1 VHFSLN
7 SVVQSTSMVW
17 APTLAPARKPAT
29 MNPLD
34 NPIWTALT
42 TRHADLSEGDEIA
55 RRYLPSY
62 TTLAGMAEETD
73 AAFASL
79 ARITTRAQRIGIC
92 SKSDF
97 AIPSTWI
104 CSAKFPVSQMICA
117 ELKEC
122 KTFPMEILTDD
133 DVPEMRAGD
142 VDSARSIL

>member
-1 VHFSLN
+1 
-7 SVVQSTSMVW
+7 MVW